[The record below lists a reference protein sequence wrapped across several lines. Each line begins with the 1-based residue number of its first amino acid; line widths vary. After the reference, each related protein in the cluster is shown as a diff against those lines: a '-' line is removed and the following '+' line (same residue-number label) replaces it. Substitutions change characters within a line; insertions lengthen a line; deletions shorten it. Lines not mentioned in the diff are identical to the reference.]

1 MGLVTFRDARRVE
14 WQVCEVS
21 RLQIDA
27 HRERRQAERQLRP
40 RRSPWSLLPGLEGGW
55 LSFESWWQKRR
66 LTPYP
71 TDWRE
76 LPTSELERLCAQA
89 TVVPEPGARAEAP
102 RRVTPLLP
110 DDRDP
115 GPTGPAPGA
124 HDDVPGA
131 AALRRAIRACC
142 DDGLSHLDVLPAL
155 RLYCAAFRTRGS
167 EAAQMV
173 VALKALFAS
182 TPEIRRLDARCAGM
196 LRSQLVSAGI
206 EEYYSP
212 THDDL

>member
-71 TDWRE
+71 ADWRE
-76 LPTSELERLCAQA
+76 LPSSELERLCEQA
-89 TVVPEPGARAEAP
+89 AVVPEPGPRAAAP
-102 RRVTPLLP
+102 RGITPIFP
-110 DDRDP
+110 D
-115 GPTGPAPGA
+115 
-124 HDDVPGA
+124 DDVPGA
-131 AALRRAIRACC
+131 AELQRAIRACC
-142 DDGLSHLDVLPAL
+142 DGDLSVLDVLPAL
-155 RLYCAAFRTRGS
+155 RLYCADFRARELNAT
-167 EAAQMV
+167 QLV

-182 TPEIRRLDARCAGM
+182 TPEIRRLDARCASM

-206 EEYYSP
+206 EEFYGP
-212 THDDL
+212 TREGF